1 MALGLASGFLEPLES
16 TSIHLVCS
24 GLYKLLDHFPDRD
37 FAPVNIAAY
46 NRALADEYET
56 YRDFILLHYCAT
68 ARDDTAFW
76 RERAAT
82 PLPDRLAERLELYRA
97 CGRVDAKPGEL
108 FTDLSWFY
116 IFEGMGVTPRA
127 YDPLVETSNF
137 EQVRAILPDLTARI
151 DTVVAQSPTHEA
163 ALAAIVR
170 RSAA

>member
-1 MALGLASGFLEPLES
+1 M
-16 TSIHLVCS
+16 
-24 GLYKLLDHFPDRD
+24 
-37 FAPVNIAAY
+37 
-46 NRALADEYET
+46 
-56 YRDFILLHYCAT
+56 T

-76 RERAAT
+76 RDRTAA

-116 IFEGMGVTPRA
+116 IFEGMGVTPKA
-127 YDPLVETSNF
+127 YDPLVDASNF
-137 EQVRAILPDLTARI
+137 QQVRAVLPELTARI
-151 DTVVAQSPTHEA
+151 AAVVAQSPTHEA